1 MYFLGVD
8 KYTLNSDTEI
18 EVDENDANDKEN
30 SIPEQLGELLNSFD
44 TESEDENFEG
54 FD

>member
-1 MYFLGVD
+1 M
-8 KYTLNSDTEI
+8 KI
-18 EVDENDANDKEN
+18 KVDENDADDTNDKEN
-30 SIPEQLGELLNSFD
+30 SIPDELGELLNSFD